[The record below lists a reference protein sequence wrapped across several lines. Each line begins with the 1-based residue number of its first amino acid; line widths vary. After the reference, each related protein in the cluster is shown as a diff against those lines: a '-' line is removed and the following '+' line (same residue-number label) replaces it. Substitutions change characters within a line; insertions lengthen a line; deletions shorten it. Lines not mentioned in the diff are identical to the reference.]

1 MNEEAK
7 ALSETDPD
15 QSLVIALKAHAA
27 AREAKDRRSEAEAL
41 NYVAYGY
48 RSQGLLETAKKSA
61 EESIRLYKEA
71 GERWGEAQGY
81 NTLGLIEADAG
92 RFPDALE
99 CHLKALAIREQDG
112 DKEGLAYSYNNLGNT
127 YRNMGAF
134 EKALEYHQQGLALKI
149 ELKLRASE
157 AYSHQNIGLVYFA
170 MNDYGKALAAY
181 RRALAIREEL
191 RDPRSMAVSMNAI
204 GQVEALSDPAAALKT
219 YDRALEL
226 RRQTGDSRGEMATE
240 LNRGD
245 LYRRLRRLPQ
255 SAAAF
260 NRALAIG
267 ATLDAPLLYS
277 NALKGLAETE
287 AAAGDYAAAYRHH
300 IDYHTTRE
308 AMFSQESNERFQRLR
323 IANEREMQDRQITA
337 LEQQAELREAALA
350 RERIIRIALAVVTG
364 LVLLTL
370 RLLYTRYRAKQQ
382 SEVRLRSQAEAL
394 AEALERVKTLRGLL
408 PICSW
413 CKKIREDNGYWTQ
426 VESYFKRH
434 SAAEFTHCICPACYT
449 KMRDASDAPQSA

>member
-7 ALSETDPD
+7 ALSDTDPE
-15 QSLVIALKAHAA
+15 QSLAIALKAQVA
-27 AREAKDRRSEAEAL
+27 ARGAKDVRGEAEAL

-48 RSQGLLETAKKSA
+48 RSEGLLDVSKKSA
-61 EESIRLYKEA
+61 EESIRLYQQA
-71 GERWGEAQGY
+71 GDRWGEAQGY

-92 RFPDALE
+92 RFPDALD
-99 CHLKALAIREQDG
+99 CHLKALAIREKDG
-112 DKEGLAYSYNNLGNT
+112 DKEGLAYTYNNLGNT

-134 EKALEYHQQGLALKI
+134 EKALEYHRQGLALKI
-149 ELKLRASE
+149 ELKLRSSE

-170 MNDYGKALAAY
+170 MQEYGNALAAY

-204 GQVEALSDPAAALKT
+204 GQVEALSDPAAALRT
-219 YDRALEL
+219 YDRALAL
-226 RRQTGDSRGEMATE
+226 RRQTGDTRGEMATE

-245 LYRRLRRLPQ
+245 LYRRLRQLPQ

-267 ATLDAPLLYS
+267 ATVDAPLIYS
-277 NALKGLAETE
+277 NALRGLAETE
-287 AAAGDYAAAYRHH
+287 AASGDYASAYRHH

-308 AMFSQESNERFQRLR
+308 AMFNQENTERFQRMR
-323 IANEREMQDRQITA
+323 IAHERELQDRQIAA
-337 LEQQAELREAALA
+337 LEQQAQLRAAELTRVRVTRVALG
-350 RERIIRIALAVVTG
+350 AVTV
-364 LVLLTL
+364 LVLVMLK
-370 RLLYTRYRAKQQ
+370 LLHGRYRAKQQ
-382 SEVRLRSQAEAL
+382 SEARFKSQAEAL

-426 VESYFKRH
+426 VESYFRRY

-449 KMRDASDAPQSA
+449 KMRDQDASQSA